1 MNLEIIY
8 LLFWLYAFL
17 GWLMESINV
26 SLQSKKIINRGFLLG
41 PYCPIYGVGGVLLLS
56 LKSYQSDP
64 FVVFIL
70 SIVICSIVE
79 YLTSYLLE
87 LIYKVRWWDYS
98 KRFLNLNG
106 RVCLLN
112 SIGFG
117 LLGMLLVCFLNPFLI
132 DKINSFSPFTLHI
145 LVIVI
150 CLITTTDI
158 IITTSTM
165 FDIRKTVV
173 NFKDKT
179 LTNLFKPNR
188 DNTEEVSKKVR
199 SILKEKS
206 LIHKHLSKAYA
217 NMKVYKNNFLQKTE
231 ELVKYKKFE
240 KIENIFVLS
249 SIISLI
255 IGLFLGKIF
264 NKVGLFL
271 CLCFSLNLIV
281 VNYLNRRKDGK

>member
-1 MNLEIIY
+1 MNFEIIY

-17 GWLMESINV
+17 GWLMESILV

-64 FVVFIL
+64 LVVFIL

-79 YLTSYLLE
+79 YFTSYLLE

-132 DKINSFSPFTLHI
+132 GKI
-145 LVIVI
+145 VIII

-158 IITTSTM
+158 IITISTM
-165 FDIRKTVV
+165 FDIRKTIV

-179 LTNLFKPNR
+179 LTNLFKANR

-206 LIHKHLSKAYA
+206 FIHKHLSKAYA

-231 ELVKYKKFE
+231 KLVKYKKIE
-240 KIENIFVLS
+240 KIENTFVLG

-271 CLCFSLNLIV
+271 LLCFSLNLMV